1 MGKRFTP
8 IGAILLLTIILAGC
22 GGEDSLSVDRET
34 WGYLSDGRP
43 VSLYTLE
50 NARDVTV
57 QISNYGGTLV
67 SVQWPDA
74 NGRIADVLLGYY
86 DLEGFLENNPYFG
99 GIIGRYANRIDEGMF
114 TLNGQRYTLATNDGP
129 NHLHGG
135 EQGFDKRVW
144 DTEPITGRDSVGVR
158 LRYVS
163 PDMEEGYPGELT
175 NEVTYTLNNRN
186 ELRLEYA
193 ATTTEPTI
201 VNLTNHPYWNLAG
214 QGNGKVLDHRMMINA
229 NQFTPIDSTL
239 IPSGEIRDVAGTPFD
254 FREPTAIGARINQET
269 SQLRYGNGYD
279 HNWVLNK
286 SEPGVLTLA
295 CRVSE
300 HNTGR
305 VLEIY
310 TTEPGLQF
318 YSGNFLDGSI
328 TGKNNEVYEYREALV
343 LEAQHFPDS
352 PNHPDF
358 PSTVLEPGEHYTQTT
373 IYKFLT
379 DSNERNIGD
388 LTTQT
393 YSVSESME

>member
-1 MGKRFTP
+1 MGNKFLAL
-8 IGAILLLTIILAGC
+8 GVVFLMAISLAGC
-22 GGEDSLSVDRET
+22 GGQNSLTVNEET
-34 WGYLSDGRP
+34 WGHLPDGRP
-43 VSLYTLE
+43 VSLYTLA
-50 NARDVTV
+50 NVRDVTV

-74 NGRIADVLLGYY
+74 GGQSADVLLGYY
-86 DLEGFLENNPYFG
+86 DLAGYLDNNPYFG

-114 TLNGQRYTLATNDGP
+114 TLNGQTYRLATNDGP

-144 DTEPITGRDSVGVR
+144 NAEPITGRDSIGVR

-175 NEVTYTLNNRN
+175 TAVTYTLNNDN
-186 ELRLEYA
+186 ELRLDYA
-193 ATTTEPTI
+193 ATTTEPTV

-214 QGNGKVLDHRMMINA
+214 QGNGTILDHRMMINA

-239 IPSGEIRDVAGTPFD
+239 IPTGELRSVAGTPFD
-254 FREPTAIGARINQET
+254 FREPTAIGARINQGT
-269 SQLRYGNGYD
+269 PQLRYGNGYD

-286 SEPGVLTLA
+286 PEAGALTLA
-295 CRVSE
+295 CRVTDDG
-300 HNTGR
+300 TGR
-305 VLEIY
+305 VLEVY

-328 TGKNNEVYEYREALV
+328 TGKNNETYEYREAMV

-352 PNHPDF
+352 PNHSSF
-358 PSTVLEPGEHYTQTT
+358 PSTVLKPGEQYTQTT
-373 IYKFLT
+373 IYKFTT
-379 DSNERNIGD
+379 DSN
-388 LTTQT
+388 
-393 YSVSESME
+393 